1 MPNACVAFTFHP
13 LQACVFASE
22 CVHKRVSCVC
32 GMCVCVRVCFWP
44 QYDCCWWCRLLT
56 KCPSGM
62 QHCCF
67 HAAFKCGGI
76 FISFLLLLSLS
87 PCLSLYLVLLAFL
100 FHSLHLL
107 FAVFCCL
114 FLFFGFLR
122 LALPALPASFS
133 SSTSRWA
140 SFPLTAFHFIS
151 GCCSN
156 CCCCYCCCRLLLLL
170 LLFLLLL
177 QQ

>member
-22 CVHKRVSCVC
+22 CVYVCVC
-32 GMCVCVRVCFWP
+32 GMCVYVRVCFWP

-76 FISFLLLLSLS
+76 SISFLLFFLLSPSLFLPPS
-87 PCLSLYLVLLAFL
+87 LYLYLVLLAFI
-100 FHSLHLL
+100 FYSLHLL
-107 FAVFCCL
+107 LAVFCCL

-122 LALPALPASFS
+122 LGLPR
-133 SSTSRWA
+133 SRA
-140 SFPLTAFHFIS
+140 RRLAGHHFH
-151 GCCSN
+151 
-156 CCCCYCCCRLLLLL
+156 
-170 LLFLLLL
+170 
-177 QQ
+177 